1 VLPTTVVTVEME
13 LCPTARVVTVTG
25 TVVAVTPVPDGA
37 VVTVVVVPVGC
48 TVVVE
53 TTVVV
58 VTAGDVV
65 VEATVVVTAGD
76 VIVTAVARASEVG
89 PVFDDA
95 SNTEP
100 DRSRR
105 VTVPSEE
112 HVTVM
117 TTERLAAPEAVV
129 MTQPVAVP
137 IVPKSPTTIPD
148 TASENVNV

>member
-1 VLPTTVVTVEME
+1 VLPIGVVTVVTVAID
-13 LCPTARVVTVTG
+13 LWPVA
-25 TVVAVTPVPDGA
+25 TVVAVMGI
-37 VVTVVVVPVGC
+37 VVVG
-48 TVVVE
+48 
-53 TTVVV
+53 
-58 VTAGDVV
+58 
-65 VEATVVVTAGD
+65 ATVEVGATGD

-95 SNTEP
+95 SSTEP
-100 DRSRR
+100 DRNRR

-117 TTERLAAPEAVV
+117 TTERFAAPEAVA

-137 IVPKSPTTIPD
+137 IVPKSPATSPD

>member
-1 VLPTTVVTVEME
+1 
-13 LCPTARVVTVTG
+13 VTG
-25 TVVAVTPVPDGA
+25 TVVVTPVPDGA
-37 VVTVVVVPVGC
+37 VATVVVVPGGC

-53 TTVVV
+53 ATVV
-58 VTAGDVV
+58 VTAGD
-65 VEATVVVTAGD
+65 VVVTAGD

-89 PVFDDA
+89 PVFDAA

-100 DRSRR
+100 DRNRR

-117 TTERLAAPEAVV
+117 TTERLATFEAVV

-137 IVPKSPTTIPD
+137 IVPKSPAAIPD